1 MTLTLETARAIAD
14 SVIADAR
21 AKNMQPMTV
30 CVVDAAGDMIALMRE
45 DGASTLR
52 PKIAHGKAN
61 GAIAMGIGSRALF
74 ERAQQQPY
82 FIQAMNALSDGALVP
97 VPGGVLVKQDGR
109 TIGAVGITG
118 ASSDEDEALAVAAIE
133 KAGLQADCG

>member
-1 MTLTLETARAIAD
+1 MTMTLEIAQ
-14 SVIADAR
+14 SMIASILADAR
-21 AKNMQPMTV
+21 AKNMNPMTA
-30 CVVDAAGDMIALMRE
+30 CVVDTAGDIVALARE
-45 DGASTLR
+45 DGSSTLR

-97 VPGGVLVKQDGR
+97 VPGGVLVRQDGKL
-109 TIGAVGITG
+109 IGAVGITG
-118 ASSDEDEALAVAAIE
+118 ASSDEDEELAVAAIE